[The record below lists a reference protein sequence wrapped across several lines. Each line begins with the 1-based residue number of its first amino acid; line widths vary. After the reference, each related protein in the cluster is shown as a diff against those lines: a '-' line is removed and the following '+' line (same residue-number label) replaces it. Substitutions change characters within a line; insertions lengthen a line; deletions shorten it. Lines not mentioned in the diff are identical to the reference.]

1 MVQGR
6 RWDIMLFEKII
17 IKYRYPD
24 RIVTYIKLVPSMAI
38 LKIL

>member
-6 RWDIMLFEKII
+6 RWDIMLFEKIM
-17 IKYRYPD
+17 KYRYPD